1 MDDFSIVDHTD
12 CFKPIITNSNFK
24 ILTHYQFEKPE
35 VGNSS
40 SRLVTLLTEIVAC
53 DHKRPPICLS
63 IALDI
68 SSSMSGNNRIE
79 KLKIVLLKLINLLE
93 QQDQFALV
101 TFHDTANTL
110 LPLCHMTLLNKTK
123 AIHHIQNLACQ
134 NTTNLALGLKMA
146 IKSLGTIGSNVLD
159 PKMVLVSDGLSH
171 DGLLDHHLLLDY
183 SHNLISKFNSRI
195 KINTIGFDKVSEID
209 ILSSIAQ
216 QTGGN
221 YFCCQAETSHS
232 RLLDTFLE
240 DVGLIEYLV
249 AKNLS
254 LTLEGQPGLQY
265 DDENIGDP
273 IYISINDLLIG
284 NSETV
289 LTTIRINNDDLKRPI
304 QVKLDYQDAR
314 DWSPEVDN
322 VSEDQRIYQFLDKTL
337 HFNIE
342 SDTKKGENQLVLIGQ
357 YQNRVIKLCHECLGK
372 NFNKLKVNNL
382 EHSIRPFLG
391 SNDVS
396 VGKLAECLLKEL
408 FTIRQKYKHNLF
420 YSELRL
426 EIPPNIPASKNPT
439 PIKRQLTKLSN
450 FNLSGHPEA
459 LDHPHLH

>member
-53 DHKRPPICLS
+53 DHKRPPVCLS

-68 SSSMSGNNRIE
+68 SSSMSGDNRIG
-79 KLKIVLLKLINLLE
+79 KLKMVLLKLINLLG
-93 QQDQFALV
+93 QHDQFALV
-101 TFHDTANTL
+101 TFHETANTL

-159 PKMVLVSDGLSH
+159 PTVVLVSDGLSH
-171 DGLLDHHLLLDY
+171 QGLTDHRLLLDY
-183 SHNLISKFNSRI
+183 SRNLINKFNNRI
-195 KINTIGFDKVSEID
+195 KIHTIGFDKMAEMD

-216 QTGGN
+216 QTGGK
-221 YFCCQAETSHS
+221 YFSCQVETSHS
-232 RLLDTFLE
+232 RLLDNFLE

-254 LTLEGQPGLQY
+254 LTLEGQPGLKY
-265 DDENIGDP
+265 DDKNIGDS
-273 IYISINDLLIG
+273 IYIPINDLLIG
-284 NSETV
+284 NSEIV
-289 LTTIRINNDDLKRPI
+289 LTTIRITNDDLKKQI

-322 VSEDQRIYQFLDKTL
+322 VSEDQRIYQFINKPL
-337 HFNIE
+337 HFNIG
-342 SDTKKGENQLVLIGQ
+342 SQTKNEENQLVLIGQ
-357 YQNRVIKLCHECLGK
+357 YQNKVIQICHDCLVEK
-372 NFNKLKVNNL
+372 FNKLKVTNL
-382 EHSIRPFLG
+382 ELSIRPFLG
-391 SNDVS
+391 SNDVL

-408 FTIRQKYKHNLF
+408 FTVRQKYKHNLF

-426 EIPPNIPASKNPT
+426 EIPHNLPASKNPT
-439 PIKRQLTKLSN
+439 PIKRQLSKLSN
-450 FNLSGHPEA
+450 F
-459 LDHPHLH
+459 